1 MTTSSICLKKAHRP
15 SVNIVGAGKVA
26 STLAITWHQSKL
38 INMQAVWNRS
48 FSAAEYLKNHIP
60 HIQVH
65 KQLETL
71 PPADIIV
78 IGVSDQFIEEIGW
91 KIHQIDWLKADT
103 LILHFSGALNSN
115 ILIPKNHKKFL
126 VGSLHPV
133 FAFASIETAINTLPG
148 HLCAIEGDAKALSLL
163 HKLAQAANLTCFNID
178 SAQKK
183 RYHAALSI
191 SANFLVTLNAFAR
204 NILISL
210 SLPQELAETLVNQLM
225 QQNLNQL
232 QIMSPEEA
240 LTGPIKRGDSNTIA
254 RHWKALEQSEQ
265 TLYKVL
271 AEQTLHL
278 TTLSAEKQQQIL
290 QIINSQ
296 EN

>member
-1 MTTSSICLKKAHRP
+1 MTTSSICLRKAHRP

-78 IGVSDQFIEEIGW
+78 IGVSDQFIEKISR

-148 HLCAIEGDAKALSLL
+148 HLCAIEGDEEALSLL
-163 HKLAQAANLTCFNID
+163 YKLAQAADLICFNID